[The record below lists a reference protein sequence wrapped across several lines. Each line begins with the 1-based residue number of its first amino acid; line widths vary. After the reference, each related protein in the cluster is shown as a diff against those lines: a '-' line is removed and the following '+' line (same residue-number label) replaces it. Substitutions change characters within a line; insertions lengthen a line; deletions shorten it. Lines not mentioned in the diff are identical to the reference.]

1 MDHDGLDEDHDGW
14 GEEDLEDV
22 HGGEDLDEKMADEQ
36 DVLDGAWEDLDE
48 DEQDVLDGVWMDQ
61 DEVEVEQWVQVWLEK
76 LVE

>member
-1 MDHDGLDEDHDGW
+1 MDEDHDGW

-48 DEQDVLDGVWMDQ
+48 
-61 DEVEVEQWVQVWLEK
+61 VEVEQWVQVWLEK

>member
-1 MDHDGLDEDHDGW
+1 MDEDHDGW

-48 DEQDVLDGVWMDQ
+48 
-61 DEVEVEQWVQVWLEK
+61 VEVEQWVRV
-76 LVE
+76 